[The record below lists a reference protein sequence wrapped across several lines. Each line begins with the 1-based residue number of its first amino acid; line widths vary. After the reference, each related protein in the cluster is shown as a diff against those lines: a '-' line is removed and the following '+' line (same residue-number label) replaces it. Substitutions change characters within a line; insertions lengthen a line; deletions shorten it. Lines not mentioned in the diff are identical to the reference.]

1 MAHRN
6 ALFYLD
12 RLDNENV
19 NKRFCRF
26 KNIYYHK
33 SDPKK
38 ISISNLYELL
48 YLIKNYK
55 MKIELSDLSEYL
67 EQLITNLIDENYSKN
82 KIIYKRVNSNSN
94 YQIIDKLEINKYEAI
109 IKAKLFNELID
120 YYNQF
125 YYDKDIKKE
134 LDEIKQ
140 INKEIITNNIT
151 IFLLDFNYEEKN
163 IESKDIINIYSDI
176 IYGLIKTNKIDYY
189 NFAYNIIN
197 QLDLENIYINE
208 EFFNKL
214 NSILNPENNN
224 IERYI
229 ITEKQDF
236 FNQIKINFYYII
248 IKYLLKDSLYK
259 HNALFTN
266 TKKIILPLLES
277 NELFKVKLNFDFKDK
292 LIYIIRTLCDPLYY
306 SKGIAE
312 EDKDKLKEILK
323 YYKYYLKEPKK
334 QERIIIKN
342 IIKYNL
348 GNYKKYLNDY
358 EKAKKYNS
366 LANII
371 KYINDIKNKDK
382 PTEKEITEAVKI
394 IENIKNKEL
403 NSIIMEDKRILINYF
418 RDEKNR
424 EFLLQIFGEAY
435 QYFINCA
442 IIDLLLFE
450 SIITFY
456 KDDNISISFGQL
468 KNKINYQE
476 IKNIYEDLTYNKTK
490 NYDKK
495 KIDDFEIFFQFLEKI
510 KNDKN
515 NIENINSFSYIKI
528 KCKKENNESIYCYIN
543 KAEIDGRDNFKR
555 VFHVE
560 KKNKIQNLIKV
571 DDLSTL
577 QSSQRIKSYDEI
589 IIKLS
594 NGYYIAKR
602 GNTYYIL
609 DNSIL
614 ENLQID
620 LEKIGYIS
628 ERMKN
633 QKKDIQL
640 IIISK
645 KKLHIIQYSIEKN
658 NLDKMIKDVGE
669 IDNIFELNK
678 NDFIVSKGRKL
689 ILLKNIISNALNK
702 KASSEIITNINDFIK
717 DEIQL
722 FDFKTKFN
730 NLEGYIFNHTKN
742 NLILTGNTLLI
753 SSCIKD
759 NQNGILIKFKNKEE
773 QFVNTGDFKVICF
786 CAVPGGNQFYAG
798 GGHQNAGKIKL
809 YNIDYINHS
818 VKCND
823 KFDKEIKGGEITYL
837 LKIENG
843 KLWYFQDKNIYFI
856 EI

>member
-82 KIIYKRVNSNSN
+82 KIKYKRVNSNSN

-602 GNTYYIL
+602 SNSYCIL

-614 ENLQID
+614 EKLQID
-620 LEKIGYIS
+620 LDKIGYIS

>member
-1 MAHRN
+1 M
-6 ALFYLD
+6 
-12 RLDNENV
+12 
-19 NKRFCRF
+19 
-26 KNIYYHK
+26 
-33 SDPKK
+33 
-38 ISISNLYELL
+38 
-48 YLIKNYK
+48 
-55 MKIELSDLSEYL
+55 
-67 EQLITNLIDENYSKN
+67 
-82 KIIYKRVNSNSN
+82 
-94 YQIIDKLEINKYEAI
+94 
-109 IKAKLFNELID
+109 
-120 YYNQF
+120 
-125 YYDKDIKKE
+125 
-134 LDEIKQ
+134 
-140 INKEIITNNIT
+140 
-151 IFLLDFNYEEKN
+151 
-163 IESKDIINIYSDI
+163 
-176 IYGLIKTNKIDYY
+176 
-189 NFAYNIIN
+189 
-197 QLDLENIYINE
+197 
-208 EFFNKL
+208 
-214 NSILNPENNN
+214 
-224 IERYI
+224 
-229 ITEKQDF
+229 
-236 FNQIKINFYYII
+236 
-248 IKYLLKDSLYK
+248 
-259 HNALFTN
+259 
-266 TKKIILPLLES
+266 
-277 NELFKVKLNFDFKDK
+277 
-292 LIYIIRTLCDPLYY
+292 IYIIRTLCDPLYY

-602 GNTYYIL
+602 SNSYCIL

-614 ENLQID
+614 EKLQID
-620 LEKIGYIS
+620 LDKIGYIS

-730 NLEGYIFNHTKN
+730 NLEGYIFNHAKN
-742 NLILTGNTLLI
+742 NLILNGNTLLI

>member
-602 GNTYYIL
+602 SNSYCIL

-614 ENLQID
+614 EKLQID
-620 LEKIGYIS
+620 LDKIGYIS

-669 IDNIFELNK
+669 IDNIFELHK

-689 ILLKNIISNALNK
+689 IILKNIISNALNK

>member
-208 EFFNKL
+208 EFYNKL

-602 GNTYYIL
+602 SNSYCIL

-614 ENLQID
+614 EKLQID
-620 LEKIGYIS
+620 LDKIGYIS

>member
-602 GNTYYIL
+602 SNSYCIL

-614 ENLQID
+614 EKLQID
-620 LEKIGYIS
+620 LDKIGYIS